1 MSELFIRVEAEK
13 PDQSR
18 QHKCNEHMK
27 TELSVES
34 FQEIPADEQQ
44 DINGGIW
51 PIVAALA
58 VAVAEELIRDWD
70 NFKNGLTGQPE
81 EKK

>member
-1 MSELFIRVEAEK
+1 MFELFIRVEAEK

-18 QHKCNEHMK
+18 HHKWKQPMK
-27 TELSVES
+27 SELAIEN
-34 FQEIPADEQQ
+34 FQEIPDDEQQ
-44 DINGGIW
+44 GIHGGIW
-51 PIVAALA
+51 PIVGAIATA
-58 VAVAEELIRDWD
+58 VVEEIIRDWD